1 LTKPCIPTC
10 QQLFFINLHI
20 MSSSRHHDD
29 GSSLS
34 SLSHGPS
41 AYNAVEPKP
50 IASANNSVRS
60 KASSRHSNNSPPTLD
75 HGSVAQSYRSNQQG
89 TLRSIDDGRSIH
101 PNDDN
106 SRMGGEEE
114 SQSHYSRRSSGG
126 SSRHSGG
133 GGGSRSHR
141 SSNNNDDNE
150 GPDNQSRGGRSGY
163 SSRDPDADRSVR
175 SSQGMAVPPPPRSVG
190 SSSHRGH
197 GRSDPD
203 GMSHEFGADDPDGR
217 HYAPGATSNS
227 SSNNKNNNRA
237 VPVNVNNNSSSSSS
251 SSNAG
256 TPSVAQS
263 RASSRASSSRRS
275 SPPMGNSNNS
285 NNNNYPE
292 PIGEEEEE
300 SYYSESKQSRM
311 SRSYYDEQENESIP
325 EENSYYS
332 RESRDNSTR
341 RSGRVPA
348 PPPRISEELAAYSQE
363 DDPTYASRGDY
374 SQDDSKR
381 SYESSVASTKKK
393 RKVKPVP
400 VKEVDNNKR
409 AMWWYNFSRCVT
421 CCVPNGCIRK
431 EDVEAKQAW
440 REKVAICFCVFLA
453 SAFFVGLFGFIPVF
467 LCRERTVYT
476 LGNVQERTK
485 EDWVVLNGY
494 VYDVGG
500 LFERHPTGPQGVEA
514 FLHDDASRMFPRL
527 PPIMLPDMCLNKAKF
542 LDNEVLQVT
551 TPTCSDMTNEDLKNG
566 VPCHTFVTGVNATA
580 KYMGEFEKGVL
591 AHDGAVLLDSPF
603 TFWVSIH
610 DRVYNVTKYVNE
622 IRNEQTKQIE
632 KDHPMAYLEPTLNNL
647 VINKLNEDATE
658 LFLSVYPD
666 DRVLNCMDELFYV
679 GIIDTRFDVVCFV
692 LNIIMYFLLIF
703 VALIMIAQ
711 MVCSLMY
718 IAKGTRTYS
727 DEDTQ
732 DQVII
737 MVPCYNEGASEL
749 IKTIDSVLST
759 TYPEENK
766 VIFIIADGVVT
777 GSGEEMSTPE
787 SLAEI
792 LGFEM
797 DPHNDELYAYD
808 SIGLLTSNRSR
819 VYHGYYEVEDRSLK
833 YLVVVKHGLPME
845 QAGSAKPGNRG
856 KRDSQLIVMGYFNRI
871 YHGRE
876 LTELDAAIE
885 DGLIDLNM
893 QSDDMRLLMT
903 IDADTRVE
911 ELSVTHMTYSMNQ
924 NDRILALCGETKVD
938 NKWQSWVTMMQV
950 FEYYNNHHMK
960 KGFESAF
967 GCVTCLPG
975 CFTMY
980 RILNDD
986 GKPLLADDHVYA
998 EYLRNDIDSLHE
1010 QNLFHLGEDRML
1022 TTLLLHFFPDMFLSY
1037 VPEAQCFTIV
1047 PHSLRVL
1054 MSQRRRWIN
1063 STYHNLLEL
1072 TKVKTMCGVCC
1083 CSMKTVVYL
1092 DLIAC
1097 MILPASTVYAV
1108 YLIFLVAAGKTQFSI
1123 LLLVLYGLIIGVQIV
1138 VFIIRSRY
1146 DFLFWFVYFTIIGVP
1161 VFYFLLPLYAFW
1173 HMDDFSWGETRK
1185 VAAMKTSFEQPKP
1198 APVAQQ
1204 DDDSTSSSDDDSY
1217 SRDSRSR
1224 GSRSRRSIS

>member
-1 LTKPCIPTC
+1 
-10 QQLFFINLHI
+10 
-20 MSSSRHHDD
+20 M
-29 GSSLS
+29 
-34 SLSHGPS
+34 
-41 AYNAVEPKP
+41 
-50 IASANNSVRS
+50 
-60 KASSRHSNNSPPTLD
+60 
-75 HGSVAQSYRSNQQG
+75 
-89 TLRSIDDGRSIH
+89 
-101 PNDDN
+101 
-106 SRMGGEEE
+106 
-114 SQSHYSRRSSGG
+114 
-126 SSRHSGG
+126 
-133 GGGSRSHR
+133 
-141 SSNNNDDNE
+141 
-150 GPDNQSRGGRSGY
+150 
-163 SSRDPDADRSVR
+163 DPE
-175 SSQGMAVPPPPRSVG
+175 
-190 SSSHRGH
+190 
-197 GRSDPD
+197 

-217 HYAPGATSNS
+217 QYAPGINNHSDSRGAPTSSATGG
-227 SSNNKNNNRA
+227 
-237 VPVNVNNNSSSSSS
+237 P
-251 SSNAG
+251 
-256 TPSVAQS
+256 PSVAHS
-263 RASSRASSSRRS
+263 RQSSRRS
-275 SPPMGNSNNS
+275 NKSGGNYDGVNQQD
-285 NNNNYPE
+285 
-292 PIGEEEEE
+292 EE
-300 SYYSESKQSRM
+300 SYHSRQSKQSSRGGGGG
-311 SRSYYDEQENESIP
+311 SRSYYDEGEQGTTQEEG
-325 EENSYYS
+325 SYYS
-332 RESRDNSTR
+332 RDSRASSRNGSTIRSANGPDQSVYSQGGDDDPSYYSRD
-341 RSGRVPA
+341 
-348 PPPRISEELAAYSQE
+348 
-363 DDPTYASRGDY
+363 SRGSRDSY
-374 SQDDSKR
+374 SKR
-381 SYESSVASTKKK
+381 SSGEYGYDEDESRGGSSKPSKKKK
-393 RKVKPVP
+393 RAASTPAKV
-400 VKEVDNNKR
+400 VDNNKR

-421 CCVPNGCIRK
+421 FAVPDRCIRK
-431 EDVEAKQAW
+431 DDAEAKQAW
-440 REKVAICFCVFLA
+440 REKVAICFIVFLA
-453 SAFFVGLFGFIPVF
+453 SLFFVGIFGFIPVI

-476 LGNVQERTK
+476 LGNVQERTN
-485 EDWVVLNGY
+485 EDWIAVNGF

-500 LFERHPTGPQGVEA
+500 LFERHPTGPQGIEA
-514 FLHDDASRMFPRL
+514 FLHDDASRMFPRMPPALL
-527 PPIMLPDMCLNKAKF
+527 PEMCLNKAKI
-542 LDNEVLQVT
+542 EESEALQT
-551 TPTCSDMTNEDLKNG
+551 KEPTCEDFTPEDLKNG
-566 VPCHTFVTGVNATA
+566 LPCHTFVTGVNATS
-580 KYMGEFEKGVL
+580 KYMGEYEKGVL
-591 AHDGAVLLDSPF
+591 AHDGGVLLDSPF

-610 DRVYNVTKYVNE
+610 DRVYNVTKYVND

-632 KDHPMAYLEPTLNNL
+632 KDHPNAYLEPTLNNL

-666 DRVLNCMDELFYV
+666 DRQLGCLDELFYV

-692 LNIIMYFLLIF
+692 LNILMYFLLVF
-703 VALIMIAQ
+703 VALIMIMQ
-711 MVCSLMY
+711 MICSLMY

-737 MVPCYNEGASEL
+737 MVPCYNEGGEEL
-749 IKTIDSVLST
+749 IKTIDSVMGT

-766 VIFIIADGVVT
+766 VIFIIADGVVM
-777 GSGEEMSTPE
+777 GAGQELSTPE
-787 SLAEI
+787 HLAEI

-797 DPHNDELYAYD
+797 DSHNDELYGYG
-808 SIGLLTSNRSR
+808 SIGLLTENKAR

-845 QAGSAKPGNRG
+845 QQGSAKPGNRG

-911 ELSVTHMTYSMNQ
+911 ELSVTHMTYAMNQ

-960 KGFESAF
+960 KGFESSF

-1022 TTLLLHFFPDMFLSY
+1022 TTLLLHFFPGMFLSY

-1047 PHSLRVL
+1047 PHTLRIL
-1054 MSQRRRWIN
+1054 LSQRRRWIN

-1092 DLIAC
+1092 DLVAC

-1108 YLIFLVAAGKTQFSI
+1108 YLIFLVAAGKTQFSV

-1138 VFIIRSRY
+1138 VFIVRSRY
-1146 DFLFWFVYFTIIGVP
+1146 DFLFWFIYFTIIGVP

-1185 VAAMKTSFEQPKP
+1185 VAKMQHTFTQPKP
-1198 APVAQQ
+1198 QPTEE
-1204 DDDSTSSSDDDSY
+1204 DYDSTESDDESESN
-1217 SRDSRSR
+1217 SRR
-1224 GSRSRRSIS
+1224 GSR